1 MSDQFNI
8 PMTIPMT
15 IRQIIFVKAAMQ
27 HYKSFLQSKQ
37 EFGEN
42 TPRIKAMLE
51 RTDEILALTS
61 HGIKLYEA
69 NENN

>member
-1 MSDQFNI
+1 DLVPHHKQGAKVSDQFN
-8 PMTIPMT
+8 IPMT

-51 RTDEILALTS
+51 RQMGS
-61 HGIKLYEA
+61 WR
-69 NENN
+69 